1 MSTPAPRAPKSP
13 LPPAPPL
20 LASLSRT
27 QLDKLA
33 QGARISIALPVP
45 GGWPGPGSSQQSAAF
60 EFACDAFARPAE
72 ASPQLGPLARWIVAA
87 RPEWVTVSV
96 PVNEAS
102 AVVDLVHQ
110 LGPIVGPGKRGRGLT
125 VQIRVILV
133 ELHQNTEDDQPPKRT
148 VWPQRISV
156 DGGHHWI
163 PAAPAPRLTVTT
175 SRPTASESD
184 SNTLPHRSV
193 AELLHVVPAVI
204 RKWADR
210 LRLGTEV
217 GDDLHLTPQEVAK
230 IRAALSSHNGG

>member
-13 LPPAPPL
+13 LPPAPAL
-20 LASLSRT
+20 LASLSKT

-33 QGARISIALPVP
+33 KGLRISIALPVP
-45 GGWPGPGSSQQSAAF
+45 GGWPPSKNSQQSAAF
-60 EFACDAFARPAE
+60 EFAADAFARPAE

-87 RPEWVTVSV
+87 EPAWVTVSV

-125 VQIRVILV
+125 VQIRAIVV
-133 ELHQNTEDDQPPKRT
+133 ELDRTDADQPPERT

-163 PAAPAPRLTVTT
+163 PAAPAPRLTVTV
-175 SRPTASESD
+175 SRPGSPAPAD
-184 SNTLPHRSV
+184 SIKSLAVVAQEFQLPAETIRSAADNLNLGAEGGDTLFFSPKEVVRLSRHFLSQ
-193 AELLHVVPAVI
+193 AE
-204 RKWADR
+204 
-210 LRLGTEV
+210 G
-217 GDDLHLTPQEVAK
+217 
-230 IRAALSSHNGG
+230 